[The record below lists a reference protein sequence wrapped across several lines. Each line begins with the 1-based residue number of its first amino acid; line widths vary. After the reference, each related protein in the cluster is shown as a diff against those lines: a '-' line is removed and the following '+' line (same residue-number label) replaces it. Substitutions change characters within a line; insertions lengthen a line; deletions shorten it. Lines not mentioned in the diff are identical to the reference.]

1 MLAPVR
7 PDRLRRPETARAP
20 LPGTDGRLVSAAVV
34 IDRRAPTPALQEE
47 VMIPGR
53 AENLTAA
60 QFRK

>member
-1 MLAPVR
+1 
-7 PDRLRRPETARAP
+7 
-20 LPGTDGRLVSAAVV
+20 VSAAVV

-47 VMIPGR
+47 VMIPVR